1 MSLRVLLILIGLA
14 IVAGVYFFTARRR
27 RQDAQVV
34 FGRRFN
40 RELPDITLQHDDD
53 DETEVD
59 EDYEIVAPA
68 RTISNPVPP
77 QAPPALNRNERD
89 EAPESPRRAA
99 APQAPRAP
107 SAPVARSLAGGI
119 VLPPEELAS
128 EDLPRVR
135 NDTLL
140 DDEPDNARRASDQLD
155 LFGAESAAP
164 EARGRRAARPV
175 APAEPPQAPDDGVI
189 TLFIRAHERRPF
201 GGPELVRAL
210 NAVGMRYGEMSIF
223 HHFGAGD
230 LVCDSA
236 VFSAA
241 NMFEPGTFDLPRIEA
256 FRTTGI
262 VLFLQ
267 LPGPL
272 EGPVAFELLL
282 NTAQRLAELSG
293 GELYATPQ
301 ALLDPPAIAHLRRR
315 AAHFVHARR

>member
-1 MSLRVLLILIGLA
+1 MSLRLLLILIGLA
-14 IVAGVYFFTARRR
+14 IIAGVYFFSARRR
-27 RQDAQVV
+27 RRDAQVV

-40 RELPDITLQHDDD
+40 RELPDITLHHDDD
-53 DETEVD
+53 DDTEVG
-59 EDYEIVAPA
+59 EEFEVVTPA
-68 RTISNPVPP
+68 RAVSTPAPSPP
-77 QAPPALNRNERD
+77 PPTFDRDPRDDRDRPSIAPRHAPPPP
-89 EAPESPRRAA
+89 APP
-99 APQAPRAP
+99 
-107 SAPVARSLAGGI
+107 PVARTLVGGI
-119 VLPPEELAS
+119 VLPPEDLAT

-164 EARGRRAARPV
+164 QARARRTPRPV
-175 APAEPPQAPDDGVI
+175 APPEPPEAPDDGVI
-189 TLFIRAHERRPF
+189 TLFVRAHERRPF

-256 FRTTGI
+256 FRTAGI

-301 ALLDPPAIAHLRRR
+301 ALLDPAAIARLRRR
-315 AAHFVHARR
+315 AARFGHARR